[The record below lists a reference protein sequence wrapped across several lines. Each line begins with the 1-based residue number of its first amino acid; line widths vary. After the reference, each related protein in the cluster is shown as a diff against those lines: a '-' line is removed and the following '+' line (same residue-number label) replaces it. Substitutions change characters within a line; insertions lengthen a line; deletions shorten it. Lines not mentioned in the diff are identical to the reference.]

1 MVIFKPLSK
10 LFLPDGE
17 TNLPASLHTLELE
30 FESEMEKDGAKKTAT
45 NVFSDY
51 SFMR

>member
-30 FESEMEKDGAKKTAT
+30 FESEMEKDGAKKLLQMYFQTIH
-45 NVFSDY
+45 S
-51 SFMR
+51 